1 MRITTE
7 TVIGHMLFNNLSD
20 AETFV
25 TEMAEFADAGETFE
39 IRPFQGNRYHVA
51 RFYKGAFE
59 AYC

>member
-7 TVIGHMLFNNLSD
+7 TAIGHMLFNTVEA

-25 TEMAEFADAGETFE
+25 TEMADFADAGETFE

-51 RFYKGAFE
+51 RFYNGTFE